1 MRYATKCCSAWKF
14 ATKALDRFSDASAVH
29 PPLGRFKVWVFR
41 FRSGLKFE
49 VQGRLGP
56 VRGLGVLGPRNWL
69 EHFKH
74 TVGFGLLGSGV
85 FV

>member
-1 MRYATKCCSAWKF
+1 MRPNVV
-14 ATKALDRFSDASAVH
+14 ALGSLQLRLWIVSLMPLPYTRLLAGLRFGSLDS
-29 PPLGRFKVWVFR
+29 G
-41 FRSGLKFE
+41 SGLKFE